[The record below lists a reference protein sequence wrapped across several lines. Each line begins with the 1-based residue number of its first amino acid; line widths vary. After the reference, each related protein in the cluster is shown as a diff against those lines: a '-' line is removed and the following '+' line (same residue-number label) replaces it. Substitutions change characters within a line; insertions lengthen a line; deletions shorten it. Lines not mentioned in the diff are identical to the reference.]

1 MRTLLRVLV
10 IGFAVVIALLAAA
23 AVIGVNNARSI
34 AASASGLVSNQLI
47 IARLLD
53 EVEREQEVLNATFY
67 RLSGTPDV
75 VDRDRVMADLNQT
88 DSEIDK
94 LVADQQGG
102 PNQDAWQSL
111 RRAVLD
117 FSQEARRLLAQQRVP
132 VRSSRD
138 LFSRHEE
145 VTLRVARLVDL
156 SYARAVETRERVD
169 RQSTVLAEE
178 SKILLGGCFL
188 VSLIFAIVTV
198 RIAARVFRQMEAQT
212 SELSRVSFR
221 MLETQ
226 EATARRFS
234 HELHDELGGSLTAI
248 KSNLAAIASGLGSN
262 GSASTNSRARI
273 DDCVKLVE
281 QSISNVRELSQLLR
295 PTILDDF
302 GLDAGIGWLTDRFR
316 ERTGI
321 EAEFK
326 SDFDGRLADETET
339 HLFRIV
345 QEALTNIARHSS
357 ATHVDIHLRPEDHRI
372 RLTIRDNGK
381 GLKEHAGSTG
391 MGLIGMRARARSAG
405 GELDLKSQPGKGVTI
420 EAWAPLSAHQTA
432 RIEQETT

>member
-10 IGFAVVIALLAAA
+10 IGFALVIALLAAA

-53 EVEREQEVLNATFY
+53 EVEREQEVLNAAFY
-67 RLSGTPDV
+67 RLSSTPDV
-75 VDRDRVMADLNQT
+75 VDRDSIIANLNQT
-88 DSEIDK
+88 DSEMEK
-94 LVADQQGG
+94 LVAEQRNG
-102 PNQDAWQSL
+102 PDEAAWDGL
-111 RRAVLD
+111 RTALLG
-117 FSQEARRLLAQQRVP
+117 FSEEARRLLAQQRVP

-138 LFSRHEE
+138 LFFRHEE
-145 VTLRVARLVDL
+145 VTARVARLVDL

-169 RQSTVLAEE
+169 RQSDRLRQE
-178 SKILLGGCFL
+178 SEILLGGCFL
-188 VSLIFAIVTV
+188 VALAFAVVTV

-248 KSNLAAIASGLGSN
+248 KSNLSAISSGLSSN
-262 GSASTNSRARI
+262 GASHARI
-273 DDCVKLVE
+273 DDCMKLVE

-302 GLDAGIGWLTDRFR
+302 GLDAGIRWLTDRFR

-321 EAEFK
+321 DAAFRSE
-326 SDFDGRLADETET
+326 FDGRLADETET

-345 QEALTNIARHSS
+345 QEALTNIARHSG
-357 ATHVDIHLRPEDHRI
+357 ATHVEIHLRSEDRRI

-381 GLKEHAGSTG
+381 GLKEHAGTLG

-405 GELDLKSQPGKGVTI
+405 GELDLKSQSGRGVTI
-420 EAWAPLSAHQTA
+420 EVWAPISTH
-432 RIEQETT
+432 IGQETT

>member
-10 IGFAVVIALLAAA
+10 IGFSVVIALLAAA

-34 AASASGLVSNQLI
+34 AASASELVSDQL
-47 IARLLD
+47 ALVGLMD
-53 EVEREQEVLNATFY
+53 EVQREQDILNAAFY
-67 RLSGTPDV
+67 RLSRTPEA
-75 VDRDRVMADLNQT
+75 VDRARVMADLDQT

-94 LVADQQGG
+94 MVARGRGKPDEA
-102 PNQDAWQSL
+102 AWESL
-111 RRAVLD
+111 RSAVLG
-117 FSQEARRLLAQQRVP
+117 FSQEARRLLSQRTVP
-132 VRSSRD
+132 VYSSRD
-138 LFSRHEE
+138 LFARHGE
-145 VTLRVARLVDL
+145 VTARVAVLVDL
-156 SYARAVETRERVD
+156 SYSHAVETRERVD
-169 RQSTVLAEE
+169 HQSDRLAEE

-188 VSLIFAIVTV
+188 VALAFAVVTV
-198 RIAARVFRQMEAQT
+198 RIAARVFRQMEAQA

-248 KSNLAAIASGLGSN
+248 KSNLAAISAGLIST
-262 GSASTNSRARI
+262 SASNDVNRARI

-281 QSISNVRELSQLLR
+281 TSISNVRELSQLLR

-302 GLDAGIGWLTDRFR
+302 GLDAGIRWLTDRFR

-321 EAEFK
+321 DAEFR
-326 SDFDGRLADETET
+326 SEFNGRLADETET

-357 ATHVDIHLRPEDHRI
+357 ATRAEIYLRPEDRRI

-381 GLKEHAGSTG
+381 GLKEQTGSGG
-391 MGLIGMRARARSAG
+391 MGLIGMRARVRSAG
-405 GELDLKSQPGKGVTI
+405 GELELVSQPGKGVTI
-420 EAWAPLSAHQTA
+420 EVWAPLSTHERAQ
-432 RIEQETT
+432 IEQETT